1 VSDATQYP
9 EGLYVDIYPYKI
21 EGGKEGRHLQ
31 EINTLN
37 HYIGMHRID
46 RTALSDLD
54 WLPFALGALV
64 LLTLRVAAIGTVR
77 SLVDLSVV
85 TGYVL
90 LFSLARFA
98 YRLYLFGHDLA
109 PEAPV
114 KVAPFMPAMLG
125 TKQIANFTSTSLP
138 QLGTLWV
145 GLFFAGVVGAAL
157 SHLVAG
163 RRQAELDE
171 RKTATHRPDAPP
183 PHADADRAVPAPG

>member
-1 VSDATQYP
+1 
-9 EGLYVDIYPYKI
+9 
-21 EGGKEGRHLQ
+21 
-31 EINTLN
+31 
-37 HYIGMHRID
+37 MHRID

-98 YRLYLFGHDLA
+98 YRLYLFGHDLSSD
-109 PEAPV
+109 APV
-114 KVAPFMPAMLG
+114 KVAPFMPPMLG

-138 QLGTLWV
+138 QSGTLWI
-145 GLFFAGVVGAAL
+145 GLFFAGVVGVAL
-157 SHLVAG
+157 WHLVAG

-171 RKTATHRPDAPP
+171 RKTAARRPDAAP
-183 PHADADRAVPAPG
+183 PHADAGRAVPAPG